1 MRQCQLPQVC
11 NFIGRPCPPRRRI
24 NRFLRHEI
32 GLLHTVEAGTQRPSP
47 DDAARPA
54 DALADELPVD
64 HDVAHIIFL
73 EHLIAEVVVRLS
85 VGRGNPQN
93 RGDLL
98 TLGLESY
105 SS

>member
-1 MRQCQLPQVC
+1 M
-11 NFIGRPCPPRRRI
+11 
-24 NRFLRHEI
+24 
-32 GLLHTVEAGTQRPSP
+32 EAGTQRPSP

-73 EHLIAEVVVRLS
+73 EHLIAEVVVVRLS